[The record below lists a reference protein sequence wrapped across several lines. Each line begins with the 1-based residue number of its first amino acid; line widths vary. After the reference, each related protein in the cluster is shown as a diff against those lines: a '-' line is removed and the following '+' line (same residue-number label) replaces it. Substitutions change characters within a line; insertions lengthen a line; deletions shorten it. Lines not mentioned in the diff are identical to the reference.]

1 MNIRLLIKQSKS
13 HADGFIVSIPL
24 NYVIYITYF
33 LKSPSRSVVCHEA
46 DEYSCV
52 ELGKILGICKN

>member
-46 DEYSCV
+46 DEV
-52 ELGKILGICKN
+52 ELRRIRKNLRHL

>member
-13 HADGFIVSIPL
+13 HADGFIVSILL
-24 NYVIYITYF
+24 NYVMYITYF
-33 LKSPSRSVVCHEA
+33 LKSLSRSVVCHEA